1 MATTWSSLSRVS
13 FRIACAL
20 SPAEG
25 LELVFA
31 GDTHMNEPIERAVA
45 IAIESYVHAPRT
57 LSVLEVVRQV
67 TAVFPDQDHAKIAH
81 GVRESLS
88 RRQAG
93 RHNRP

>member
-57 LSVLEVVRQV
+57 LSIIEVVRQV
-67 TAVFPDQDHAKIAH
+67 AAVFPDQDHSKVADLVKKSQVATD
-81 GVRESLS
+81 S
-88 RRQAG
+88 
-93 RHNRP
+93 